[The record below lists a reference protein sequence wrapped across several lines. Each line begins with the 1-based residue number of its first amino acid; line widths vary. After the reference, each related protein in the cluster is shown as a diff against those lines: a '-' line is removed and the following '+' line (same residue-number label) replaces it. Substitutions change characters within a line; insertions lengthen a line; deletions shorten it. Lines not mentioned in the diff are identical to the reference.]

1 MRPAPIAFPLVVGG
15 SVSPVARLA
24 GAIVARAVNDAR
36 LGDESALQWLADT
49 SSGLDFWADVLKVE
63 PEELAER
70 AARALRRRE

>member
-1 MRPAPIAFPLVVGG
+1 MYVGG
-15 SVSPVARLA
+15 SLSPTARLA
-24 GAIVARAVNDAR
+24 GAIVAHAVNDAR

-70 AARALRRRE
+70 AARVLRRRE